1 MNAESSGNTPKRVL
15 DGRVAYFRSMGVLLT
30 EVSILRK
37 VDALSTASPLPLQP
51 LPDGTVSEEEA
62 RALKREI
69 ASRLADHRQRRG
81 NPGRITD
88 TQSSAMNSASAPR
101 NRVAESVAARFACS
115 VTYSDFLKQEAEA
128 AIRQAEAAAEVARRN
143 AEAIAAAQQQLLD
156 EIEQWN
162 EPAAVAQPES
172 HGPAE
177 VIAFAAPVET
187 ESPLALCE
195 TIVAPVIQDA
205 VALLL
210 VDVLEPVTV
219 AEPAIVAEPI
229 VTAPVEQ
236 ASARPDFAQVFT
248 AAVNEIQERPVT
260 LAERLGLATGPLE
273 LSESLPTNLI
283 EFPRQLVATRKA
295 RPRLAEGPLRD
306 EADATPERAQLR
318 IFEVEASSVSIVPAV
333 ESVVPTWHTIRLDVE
348 SPVRTA
354 ESLDAQLSFAMPLHV
369 APASQRMM
377 ALAVDACC
385 VVAGL
390 LMAVTAAAYAS
401 PVLPTGIPAA
411 IACVSTLFL
420 FAVGY
425 QALFFWLSGTT
436 PGMRYARIGLCT
448 FSDENPTRKAMQHRI
463 FALLLAGMPMG
474 LGLIWA
480 CMDEERLGWHDRISR
495 MYPRA
500 Y

>member
-1 MNAESSGNTPKRVL
+1 
-15 DGRVAYFRSMGVLLT
+15 
-30 EVSILRK
+30 
-37 VDALSTASPLPLQP
+37 
-51 LPDGTVSEEEA
+51 
-62 RALKREI
+62 
-69 ASRLADHRQRRG
+69 
-81 NPGRITD
+81 
-88 TQSSAMNSASAPR
+88 
-101 NRVAESVAARFACS
+101 VAARFARS
-115 VTYSDFLKQEAEA
+115 VSYSDFLKQEAEA

-143 AEAIAAAQQQLLD
+143 AEAIAAAQQQLLE
-156 EIEQWN
+156 EIAQWN
-162 EPAAVAQPES
+162 EPAAPQPEA

-177 VIAFAAPVET
+177 VITFAAPVET
-187 ESPLALCE
+187 ESPLGVSEARVE
-195 TIVAPVIQDA
+195 TAAPEVASRMIVEVADPVA
-205 VALLL
+205 
-210 VDVLEPVTV
+210 
-219 AEPAIVAEPI
+219 VAEPI
-229 VTAPVEQ
+229 APAPVE
-236 ASARPDFAQVFT
+236 AAPVPRPDFAQVFT

-273 LSESLPTNLI
+273 VSEALPTNLI

-295 RPRLAEGPLRD
+295 RPRLAEGPLRE
-306 EADATPERAQLR
+306 EADAAPERAQLR

-333 ESVVPTWHTIRLDVE
+333 ESVLPEWHTIRLDVDL
-348 SPVRTA
+348 PVRTA
-354 ESLDAQLSFAMPLHV
+354 ESPDAQISFALPLYV
-369 APASQRMM
+369 APVSQRLM
-377 ALAVDACC
+377 AMAVDGCC

-401 PVLPTGIPAA
+401 PVLPTGIAAA
-411 IACVSTLFL
+411 IACVATLFL

-448 FSDENPTRKAMQHRI
+448 FNDENPTRKAMQHRI